1 MKGKTPLQIFH
12 EMKYQSMEWKLPK
25 EPSPTK
31 VKASRS
37 TLKVMVIVFWD
48 AEGIILAV
56 FSCCCFFLP
65 TGTNMNKEYYS
76 DHIRSLKRE
85 MARKRRNM
93 LRNGHVLLLQDNAPP
108 YRAGVTMATIEEC
121 SLQLLE
127 YPQYSPD
134 LAPSDF
140 FLFPE
145 MNRQL
150 KGRRF

>member
-1 MKGKTPLQIFH
+1 MEATKGTIPNESK
-12 EMKYQSMEWKLPK
+12 
-25 EPSPTK
+25 
-31 VKASRS
+31 
-37 TLKVMVIVFWD
+37 
-48 AEGIILAV
+48 GISFDPQGHGNRLLGRRRHHT
-56 FSCCCFFLP
+56 SCFFVVVFLP
-65 TGTNMNKEYYS
+65 TGTKMNKEYYS

>member
-1 MKGKTPLQIFH
+1 
-12 EMKYQSMEWKLPK
+12 MEWKLPK

-37 TLKVMVIVFWD
+37 TLKVMVIVFF
-48 AEGIILAV
+48 V
-56 FSCCCFFLP
+56 VVVFLP

-127 YPQYSPD
+127 HPQYSPD
-134 LAPSDF
+134 LVPSDF
-140 FLFPE
+140 FLCPE
-145 MNRQL
+145 MKRQL
-150 KGRRF
+150 KGRRFEDRDEICVG